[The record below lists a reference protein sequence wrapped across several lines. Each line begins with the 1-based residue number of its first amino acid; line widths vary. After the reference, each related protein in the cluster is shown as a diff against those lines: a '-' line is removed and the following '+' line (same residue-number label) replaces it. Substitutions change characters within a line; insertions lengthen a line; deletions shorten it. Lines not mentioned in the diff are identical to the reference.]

1 MITLK
6 GLKVKGFRAYM
17 EGTEFTFDN
26 PVILL
31 FGENHRGKSST
42 LNAIEW
48 CLFGDECTGTRT
60 GIRERIDWEIPNRNM
75 HPPDVSV
82 ELELED
88 KATGDKLT
96 ISRRWVSARRDELK
110 VTLPDGQSLKEQ
122 EAKEK
127 LTQLLKSSFR
137 DFLTTVYQ
145 HQEAIRAILTQEPRE
160 RNDAIDRLLGLSDYR
175 NILTGMEAARVPTE
189 QKKIGQNFD
198 SFTGEIEVALRTR
211 ESDLKGKRAAAVQ
224 KGLRE
229 EQLNEAG
236 ASKIGKEVKG
246 QLNQFASEVGL
257 SLVDLPVP
265 EQWKKLPQFQEV
277 ANGEIKR
284 FRSEMPD
291 VKKQR
296 DLFEGRS
303 KITELTQK
311 YKQKRQYRDSIRI
324 KFEDFV
330 RQKGDHKSIGDKIKE
345 MQNRLDSKE
354 KKLRGVNAKAALVR
368 DAIEY
373 LTSGIRISGN
383 RCPVCG
389 NEAPDLLEHLKKEW
403 EQEIENQVGE
413 IQKQIKNLKIQLK
426 QFEGLGEEHSKLREN
441 FENANKEMRKINKQ
455 IGEALDREIA
465 DKDDPQVLLDNESGK
480 IEKEFKKLEQAVQS
494 KQETLDKVSILLE
507 QMLLIVDILNL
518 EEKKKVVEQIQQ
530 SLEYQRM
537 EELRDQM
544 AILVNDVDK
553 IKRIISEVSHEEAQ
567 QKVSSAG
574 KVIDNYFRR
583 IVHNPSVSKIEFW
596 VSVDSRT
603 ARNSYEFK
611 DQNGKDLAPILSQGD
626 LNAMALS
633 IFLGMACSKGA
644 AQPFGF
650 VILDDPSQS
659 LGSEHKEKLVEV
671 LDDVLN
677 ERMVIL
683 ASMDKELRDLAL
695 SKITKAKTKYIF
707 SDWTAQ
713 RGPEV
718 RKE

>member
-17 EGTEFTFDN
+17 EGKEFTFDN

-48 CLFGDECTGTRT
+48 CLFGDECIGTRT
-60 GIRERIDWEIPNRNM
+60 GIRERIDWEVPNRNM
-75 HPPDVSV
+75 HPPEVSV

-88 KATGDKLT
+88 KATGDKFI

-110 VTLPDGQSLKEQ
+110 VTLPDGESLKGQ

-127 LTQLLKSSFR
+127 LAQLLKSSFR

-145 HQEAIRAILTQEPRE
+145 HQEAIRAVLTQEPRE

-175 NILTGMEAARVPTE
+175 NILTGMEEARLSAE
-189 QKKIGQNFD
+189 QKKIGVIFD
-198 SFTGEIEVALRTR
+198 SFAGEIEVALRTR
-211 ESDLKGKRAAAVQ
+211 ESDLKSNRDAAGQ

-229 EQLNEAG
+229 DQLNEAG
-236 ASKIGKEVKG
+236 VLKMGKEVKG

-257 SLVDLPVP
+257 SLVDLEVP

-277 ANGEIKR
+277 ANEKIKR

-296 DLFEGRS
+296 DLFGLRS
-303 KITELTQK
+303 KITELTEK
-311 YKQKRQYRDSIRI
+311 YKQKKQYRDSIRI

-330 RQKGDHKSIGDKIKE
+330 RQKGDRKSIGGKIKE
-345 MQNRLDSKE
+345 MQNRLDNKE

-373 LTSGIRISGN
+373 LTSGIRISEN

-413 IQKQIKNLKIQLK
+413 IQKQIENSKIQLR
-426 QFEGLGEEHSKLREN
+426 QFESLQEEYSKLREN
-441 FENANKEMRKINKQ
+441 FENANKEIREINKQ
-455 IGEALDREIA
+455 IGESLDREIA
-465 DKDDPQVLLDNESGK
+465 DKDDPQVLLDNERGK
-480 IEKEFKKLEQAVQS
+480 TEKELKKLEQAVQS
-494 KQETLDKVSILLE
+494 RQETLNKVSTLLE
-507 QMLLIVDILNL
+507 QMLLIVGILNL

-553 IKRIISEVSHEEAQ
+553 IKRAISEVSHEEAQ

-574 KVIDNYFRR
+574 EVIDNYFRR
-583 IVHNPSVSKIEFW
+583 MVHNPSVSKIEFW
-596 VSVDSRT
+596 VSADSRT

-611 DQNGKDLAPILSQGD
+611 DQNGRDLAPILSQGD

-633 IFLGMACSKGA
+633 IFLGMASSKGA
-644 AQPFGF
+644 TPPFGF

-671 LDDVLN
+671 LDDVVN

-707 SDWTAQ
+707 SNWTPQ